1 MDNPSVHHATP
12 TLAVV
17 DPRGLAVRGAA
28 YWRSNAGQ
36 APQARVTRQ
45 VFDAAGRE
53 IEQWDARLSVSA
65 LRHGFSMTGTV
76 LATDSVDA
84 GWRVSMHGQT
94 AETLTQWDSRGTQQ
108 DFEYDTSLRPMAV
121 MEQARGEAV
130 RVVERFEYGATG
142 LHSGNQCGRL
152 IRHDDPAGTRHM
164 PEYDLLGLA
173 RSEVSHF
180 LMALDTP
187 DWPLGASARDALLE
201 SDPGLQS
208 RWAYGPVGD
217 LLSLVDASGN
227 RRWFNYTVAGQLKEG
242 WLQPAGESAPG
253 HRLVHDI
260 RYNPSNQVERET
272 AGNGVVTEAE
282 YARNDG
288 RLLRLAAGLPGTSP
302 LQDLRYEVDAVG
314 NVVGIEITHRLS
326 VFLRISESRRYAR
339 LPMTPSVS

>member
-208 RWAYGPVGD
+208 RWAYDPRRGFAEPCRCQRQPPAVQLHRGRSAQGG
-217 LLSLVDASGN
+217 LAAASG
-227 RRWFNYTVAGQLKEG
+227 RVGARSSPGART
-242 WLQPAGESAPG
+242 SATT
-253 HRLVHDI
+253 RAI
-260 RYNPSNQVERET
+260 RSSGKPRAMAWSPRPSTQEMT
-272 AGNGVVTEAE
+272 GVCC
-282 YARNDG
+282 DW
-288 RLLRLAAGLPGTSP
+288 AAGLPGTSP

-314 NVVGIEITHRLS
+314 NVVGIEDHASPVR
-326 VFLRISESRRYAR
+326 FF
-339 LPMTPSVS
+339 